1 MRQTVLAVALAG
13 LIALPACHPKPK
25 GGPPAAPTTA
35 PAAPATPPPA
45 PEPPPSRDVTPVED
59 EYSRMRKMA
68 TDEIERMGLL
78 SEIHFDFDRAD
89 IREADRALL
98 TKNAEAL
105 KKFDFLRVTI
115 EGHSDERG
123 TVEYNLALGERR
135 AKAALRLPRLPR
147 GGRRPPQDGVLRQ
160 RGSPLPAVHGG
171 LLGAEPP
178 GSFRGHGQGAPI
190 GRARDARTPAAC
202 GTRWCGRPLRLP
214 ALVDSAVRL
223 SSNSRASEELCPAR

>member
-1 MRQTVLAVALAG
+1 MKQTVLAVALVG
-13 LIALPACHPKPK
+13 LVALPACHHKPPA
-25 GGPPAAPTTA
+25 GGPPPTPP

-45 PEPPPSRDVTPVED
+45 PEPPPSRDVAPVED

-78 SEIHFDFDRAD
+78 SEIHFDYDKAD

-115 EGHSDERG
+115 EGHADERG

-135 AKAALRLPRLPR
+135 AKAAYDYLVSLGVAADRLKTVSYGKEVPLCQESTEECWARN
-147 GGRRPPQDGVLRQ
+147 RRDHF
-160 RGSPLPAVHGG
+160 AVTGKTN
-171 LLGAEPP
+171 
-178 GSFRGHGQGAPI
+178 R
-190 GRARDARTPAAC
+190 
-202 GTRWCGRPLRLP
+202 
-214 ALVDSAVRL
+214 
-223 SSNSRASEELCPAR
+223 